1 MQSLDNKS
9 ERTLIGRRVVLVKTT
24 DEYTNL
30 VPGAEGTVI
39 YVDDL
44 DTVFVHWDDGS
55 SLGLIPGEDNW
66 TYLS

>member
-1 MQSLDNKS
+1 MQSLDSQTKP
-9 ERTLIGRRVVLVKTT
+9 LVGRRVCLVKTT

-39 YVDDL
+39 FVDDL
-44 DTVFVHWDDGS
+44 KTVFVHWDDGS

>member
-1 MQSLDNKS
+1 
-9 ERTLIGRRVVLVKTT
+9 VKTT

-39 YVDDL
+39 FVDDL
-44 DTVFVHWDDGS
+44 KTVFVHWDDGS